1 MRIHLTIAGFFLL
14 LCTSLVQAANINFN
28 GNDVAGCSRSGNQY
42 TCSSW
47 NTVDLY
53 NISSGNSV
61 TVNSAVSLDYNQS
74 LTMSGSA
81 ALNVKGNFGSN
92 TPNFKVSGGSIVVD
106 GGTFSIGS
114 QGGMEIVANITA
126 SGIKLGGTPVKV
138 TGNLTASGD
147 IDISYGSSISGN
159 IKGGSVTLS
168 SNTTVTGSIASDG
181 TLSINTNS
189 SVSGTL
195 KGSNVTV
202 ASDVTIGS
210 SITATG
216 NLNIGSRTVVSGPV
230 SGATVT
236 ANSGVTLTGSVTARD
251 SFTLGSAS
259 NMKGDIIAPVVQI
272 KAESTQLEGNIT
284 ASTSVDVGTRSKIKG
299 NVISPTVNLR
309 ADGVLVTG
317 DVKADKTLLIE
328 SGNAIKGNVDAG
340 LVTLNNSD
348 AYITGNAL
356 VSHITLG
363 YHGRV
368 QDTITCKAYTPSD
381 PCSCVTDNSKYP
393 PNDAYYRKCGSGVQP
408 GPHHFQITH
417 PAEALSCAPQ
427 KVTVM
432 ACADASCS
440 TPYTSSAKVT
450 LTPGGTGEVSID
462 SSGTVE
468 STVSNYAGG
477 TASLS
482 LTSTPSTTG
491 ALVCK
496 NSVNGSNTNCQMN
509 FASSGL
515 TISGDPRYAEE
526 SGALNISAVQA
537 SSSNPQACVPL
548 FANLE
553 KTIKLKCSYANP
565 SSGTLPARLLN
576 KDNAYVA
583 LAGSE
588 TSACSAAGVD
598 VMLKFGVTG
607 VASPAMVYADAG
619 QLGITATYTSTTGA
633 DKGLVMSGS
642 GNVIVAPKSFVMTQ
656 LASPQRAGLAVLPVS
671 PATAITVSALN
682 AKGAV
687 TRNFGRESTEQKVIL
702 SSTLLAPIDTNN
714 QNANKTTVIG
724 SLNFVNSSGVAT
736 APAMI
741 WQDVGLMQFV
751 ASLQSAYLGSTL
763 ATTGTSANVTF
774 IPHHFVTEWVQT
786 GNAPAVLPFVC
797 AAPLSCI
804 NNRGVY
810 SRQPFTIN
818 VRAKN
823 AGDADTSYFDPI
835 YTAIKDQQVLLRGV
849 DAATGNTSFPPATP
863 AGSSLTDGAASPASV
878 SAITVSAFSK
888 GVASRNIAYSFANAY
903 ANQQATQPALAP
915 PTDIALRASY
925 SNAGLVVT
933 STLADQGVEG
943 KLTILTGRI
952 LMSHGY
958 GSERLPMR
966 LPVQVQY
973 WDGSTWRTNLGDS
986 ISAFS
991 SNQVA
996 FANCT
1001 KSLVC
1006 SGLVAAGSNYRV
1018 SAGQLPVAGRL
1029 SLQAPNQA
1037 GSVDVSVIGLPYLP
1051 STIGRL
1057 VFGIAKSGPVLYL
1070 REVY

>member
-168 SNTTVTGSIASDG
+168 SNTTVTGSIVSDG

-195 KGSNVTV
+195 KGGNVTV

-236 ANSGVTLTGSVTARD
+236 ANSDAKITGGITSQGAVKLESRVNVTGPVTGTVIDANSGVTLTGNVTARD
-251 SFTLGSAS
+251 SFSLGSAS
-259 NMKGDIIAPVVQI
+259 TMKGTIKAPVVNIQASSS
-272 KAESTQLEGNIT
+272 KLEGDIT
-284 ASTSVDVGTRSKIKG
+284 ASTSLSLGSDTKLKG
-299 NVISPTVNLR
+299 NI
-309 ADGVLVTG
+309 
-317 DVKADKTLLIE
+317 
-328 SGNAIKGNVDAG
+328 DAG
-340 LVTLNNSD
+340 EVTLGATG
-348 AYITGNAL
+348 AYIDGNAL
-356 VSHITLG
+356 VNHITLNWDT
-363 YHGRV
+363 RV
-368 QDTITCKAYTPSD
+368 INTITCKAFTPAD
-381 PCSCVTDNSKYP
+381 PCSCVSNNSGYP
-393 PNDAYYRKCGSGVQP
+393 AGSVNGPKCGPGVQS

-702 SSTLLAPIDTNN
+702 NGTLLAPIVP
-714 QNANKTTVIG
+714 NANNPTAIG
-724 SLNFVNSSGVAT
+724 ALNFVNNNGVAT

-741 WQDVGLMQFV
+741 WPDVGQVQFS
-751 ASLQSAYLGSTL
+751 ASLQSAYLGGTL
-763 ATTGTSANVTF
+763 STTGTSANVLF
-774 IPHHFVTEWVQT
+774 IPHHFTTAWLDPGT
-786 GNAPAVLPFVC
+786 APAMTPMVC
-797 AAPLSCI
+797 VAPLSCV
-804 NNRGVY
+804 NNRAVY
-810 SRQPFTIN
+810 SRQPFTLS
-818 VRAKN
+818 VTAQN
-823 AGDADTSYFDPI
+823 AAGATTVNFDSG

-888 GVASRNIAYSFANAY
+888 GVASRNIAYSFPNAY

-933 STLADQGVEG
+933 SALADQGVEG

-1006 SGLVAAGSNYRV
+1006 SDLVAAVASYRFN
-1018 SAGQLPVAGRL
+1018 AGQLPVAGRL

-1037 GSVDVSVIGLPYLP
+1037 GSVDVSVVGLPYLP
-1051 STIGRL
+1051 STIGRV